1 MSGLAISSTSLI
13 SFAGYLNSQTLPFYC
28 GVGIGAI
35 QLARVLRR
43 TDLDDRL
50 TCWKSFVGCGWSGF
64 WVFVGSLADYLW
76 LILWLIIPLRQL
88 QHWKVNIFH
97 YKTRLEPCSLKINIR
112 AIISEDVKKSGES
125 MGFYPAT
132 LYVTVLYCLDLS
144 HPLKPTTRKVQQKPK
159 QVIATA
165 TFRNI
170 ITSKNLVRSNFLQR
184 KWKMHTISTTT
195 HCSKSNFLS
204 REHEGQTPAC

>member
-43 TDLDDRL
+43 TDLDDRP
-50 TCWKSFVGCGWSGF
+50 TCWKGFVGCGWSGF

-88 QHWKVNIFH
+88 QHWKDNIFH
-97 YKTRLEPCSLKINIR
+97 YKIRLEPCRLKINIR
-112 AIISEDVKKSGES
+112 AIISEDVKEIRWIKGI
-125 MGFYPAT
+125 
-132 LYVTVLYCLDLS
+132 LS
-144 HPLKPTTRKVQQKPK
+144 CDSVC
-159 QVIATA
+159 
-165 TFRNI
+165 
-170 ITSKNLVRSNFLQR
+170 
-184 KWKMHTISTTT
+184 
-195 HCSKSNFLS
+195 HCSVLSGLEPSLKANNKEGPTETQTGDSNSNIQKHHHIWKFG
-204 REHEGQTPAC
+204 EIEFFTA